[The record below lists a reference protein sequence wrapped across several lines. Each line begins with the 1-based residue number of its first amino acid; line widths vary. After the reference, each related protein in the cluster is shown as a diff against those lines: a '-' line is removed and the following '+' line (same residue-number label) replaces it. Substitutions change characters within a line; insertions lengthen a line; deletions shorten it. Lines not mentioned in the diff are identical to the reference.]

1 MSRTGNRRE
10 PDSSGS
16 FPGSVPG
23 SFSGPPP
30 TGQPHQPVNPQPYMD
45 ASTWTRF
52 HYGRF
57 NLAIVGGTG
66 VGKSSLVNAVFGR
79 DLARV
84 GRGMPVTSG
93 LHYYHDDGLGIWD
106 FEGFE
111 IGSSKSPAETLR
123 QHLWTIAGRPRNE
136 QIAVVWYCVLST
148 SDRLTQPDVE
158 MIRELHSAG
167 LPVILVLT
175 KVDWVMN
182 PVTGVYRAPETVERF
197 QGWLENPVDHEGR
210 PIYLPIQQ
218 VVLTSAVTPR
228 SMKFRR
234 GKDTGHGLGDLISAT
249 LLLSPPEAQ
258 DAFRVAQQIN
268 LSWKR
273 DLARPIIK
281 QAGAA
286 AAAAAAIPLPIADAV
301 ALAPI
306 QMAMMAKVAGIYDLE
321 LKTMLSTSALAQ
333 IGAQLSGRALARSLL
348 KLIPGVGMFIN
359 AGVAA
364 AVTTATGEGWRVL
377 CENVYSGKID
387 AAQLNVVWQKYVP
400 TVLDIAR
407 EWAAAKAARQV

>member
-1 MSRTGNRRE
+1 MGRAENSHG
-10 PDSSGS
+10 PGSSGS
-16 FPGSVPG
+16 SGSY
-23 SFSGPPP
+23 SGPPP
-30 TGQPHQPVNPQPYMD
+30 TRQPQQPVNPQPYMNA
-45 ASTWTRF
+45 ASWTRT

-57 NLAIVGGTG
+57 NLAIIGGTG

-84 GRGMPVTSG
+84 GHGMPVTSG

-111 IGSSKSPAETLR
+111 IGSSRSPGETLK
-123 QHLWTIAGRPRNE
+123 QHLWTISQRPQDE

-158 MIRELHSAG
+158 MIREMHSAG

-175 KVDWVMN
+175 KVDWVKN
-182 PVTGVYRAPETVERF
+182 PVTGMYRAPDSVERF
-197 QGWLENPVDHEGR
+197 QGWLQNPVDQAGR
-210 PIYLPIQQ
+210 PLYLPIQQ
-218 VVLTSAVTPR
+218 VVLTSAVAPR
-228 SMKFRR
+228 GMKPRR

-249 LLLSPPEAQ
+249 LELSPPEAQ

-268 LSWKR
+268 LSWKK

-281 QAGAA
+281 QAGTAA
-286 AAAAAAIPLPIADAV
+286 AAAAAVPIPVADAV
-301 ALAPI
+301 VLAPI

-321 LKTMLSTSALAQ
+321 LKTMLSSSALAQ

-364 AVTTATGEGWRVL
+364 AVTAATGEGWRVL
-377 CENVYSGKID
+377 CENVYTGKID
-387 AAQLNVVWQKYVP
+387 AAQLNVAWQKYVP
-400 TVLDIAR
+400 TVMDIAR
-407 EWAAAKAARQV
+407 QWAAAKASRR